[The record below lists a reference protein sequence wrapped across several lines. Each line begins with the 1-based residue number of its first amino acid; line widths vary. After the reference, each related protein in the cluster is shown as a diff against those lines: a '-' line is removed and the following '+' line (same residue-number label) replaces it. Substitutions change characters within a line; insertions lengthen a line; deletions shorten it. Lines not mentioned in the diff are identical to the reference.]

1 MDAAECVYVVD
12 RIENDLAV
20 LVAEEA
26 DASVDVPRARLPG
39 KIAEGDVLRV
49 PVTFEGVP
57 HWERSALDPEL
68 RVRRLAE
75 AHAVLRRLRKRD
87 PGGDIVL

>member
-1 MDAAECVYVVD
+1 MDVAECVYVVD

-26 DASVDVPRARLPG
+26 DASMDVPRARLPG
-39 KIAEGDVLRV
+39 EIAEGDVLRV
-49 PVTFEGVP
+49 PVTSEGVP
-57 HWERSALDPEL
+57 HWEDSALDPEL
-68 RVRRLAE
+68 HARRLAE
-75 AHAVLRRLRKRD
+75 AEALLRRLRKRD